1 MRRVWRHDMPRPS
14 PPRVGAVA
22 PRAAESA
29 DGNGAAVSHAQYV
42 PTMTAAAVLPVG
54 GAAPRTFAP
63 GGIGNCTATAYTPYA
78 VNDKSVATLRVVS
91 IISRAVFL
99 LYAYVCVHVYV
110 SLLYHGCMCE
120 INHRSASTR
129 LILEFRYV
137 YHSTTKI
144 MPTNTA
150 YYRSCSVTVL
160 KFYVHYVLCFC
171 FTNMVPRPI
180 NNITHAVSP
189 TNWRGRGFDREGGIW
204 RSDKITDR

>member
-99 LYAYVCVHVYV
+99 LYAYVCTCICLSTVPWLYV
-110 SLLYHGCMCE
+110 RNKSQK
-120 INHRSASTR
+120 R
-129 LILEFRYV
+129 EFPSYFRISIRIPQYDEN
-137 YHSTTKI
+137 YAHE
-144 MPTNTA
+144 
-150 YYRSCSVTVL
+150 YGVL
-160 KFYVHYVLCFC
+160 
-171 FTNMVPRPI
+171 
-180 NNITHAVSP
+180 
-189 TNWRGRGFDREGGIW
+189 
-204 RSDKITDR
+204 